1 MKLQV
6 RPTLA
11 PFVDLPAAALAD
23 ALGGPTLFDLRKA
36 GQAPLFISVLVHGNE
51 VSGWDAVRYLHREL
65 AAASTLIF
73 VGNVA
78 AARAGVRV
86 LPGRIDFN
94 RVWEGGDSAEAGVA
108 AEVTALAAAAKPRLA
123 IDVHNNTGRNP
134 PYAVV
139 VRSDR
144 STLTLARAFSRL
156 ALFATQPGGFQTR
169 RFASFCSA
177 VTIEVGTPDDPASTD
192 RAIAFLASLLDER
205 APTAD
210 AKTLTLFETTARVTV
225 SEDAVLVPEAQRLN
239 FGPAPAGSL
248 LARAGTLSAWNANG
262 CEVGKRYLQRCA
274 GETVLSRDTAIAMY
288 TPDLAAARLDC
299 LCYLLE
305 PLPVHV

>member
-1 MKLQV
+1 MKLQI

-51 VSGWDAVRYLHREL
+51 VSGWDAVRRLHREL

-94 RVWEGGDSAEAGVA
+94 RVWEGGDSTEAGVA

-123 IDVHNNTGRNP
+123 IDIHNNTGRNP

-139 VRSDR
+139 ARSDR
-144 STLTLARAFSRL
+144 PTLTLARAFSRL
-156 ALFATQPGGFQTR
+156 ALFATQPSGFQTR

-192 RAIAFLASLLDER
+192 RAVAFLARLLDEG
-205 APTAD
+205 APTVE

-225 SEDAVLVPEAQRLN
+225 SEDAVLVAEAQRFN

-262 CEVGKRYLQRCA
+262 CEVGKRYLQRSA